1 MECAKRVIMLFL
13 LFCIFSYPFEVYG
26 SEKIPPSVVDISKD
40 NTYPNAT
47 QNVPR
52 LQPSELAKRLVES
65 SPVPIENPDLIRM
78 LNETSIA
85 NAPLAVGYKARIYLG
100 QWPLQYESSETVV
113 NWEYQQVNKNYMDNR
128 GNGAFVQMV
137 YHQDQQKVIRGGLT
151 ANVKNADEVKKMMM
165 LKAMDKTHLP
175 LAFQTIVGYGTK
187 HSRVYNLS
195 PNNIGYLY
203 AYVPAVSEK
212 GKITYGEV
220 YLVLKGNQHKLDIE
234 NVTSQGIGAWI
245 PIQDRLSFG
254 FLATPKPR

>member
-1 MECAKRVIMLFL
+1 MKRTKHVIMFFIL
-13 LFCIFSYPFEVYG
+13 LFSFSFPFTVYG
-26 SEKIPPSVVDISKD
+26 TEKIPPSVVDISKE

-52 LQPSELAKRLVES
+52 LQPSEFANNLLKS

-78 LNETSIA
+78 LNESSVA

-100 QWPLQYESSETVV
+100 QWPLHYESAETVV
-113 NWEYQQVNKNYMDNR
+113 NWEYQQINKNYVDNR
-128 GNGAFVQMV
+128 GNGNFVQMT
-137 YHQDQQKVIRGGLT
+137 YNQDMQRIVRGGLS

-175 LAFQTIVGYGTK
+175 LAFQTVVGYGTK
-187 HSRVYNLS
+187 TSRVYNLP

-203 AYVPAVSEK
+203 AYAPFVNEK
-212 GKITYGEV
+212 GKITFGEV
-220 YLVLKGNQHKLDIE
+220 FLVLKGNQHKLFIE

-254 FLATPKPR
+254 FLATTKPR